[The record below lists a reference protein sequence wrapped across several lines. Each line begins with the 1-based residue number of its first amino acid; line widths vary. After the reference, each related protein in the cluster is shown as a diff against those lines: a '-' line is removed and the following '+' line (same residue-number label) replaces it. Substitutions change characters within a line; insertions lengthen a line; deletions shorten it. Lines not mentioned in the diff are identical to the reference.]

1 MATEEARRARL
12 HREASEAMSSDSADL
27 LLGNFPPVGDRLATK
42 SDLDVLAQ
50 LLEHKID
57 GDVAELRFEMAELRG
72 EVRAQVAGLRSELK
86 DDLRRLQG
94 SMITTVLAVNGA
106 TVAVVFGLVKL
117 L

>member
-12 HREASEAMSSDSADL
+12 HREASEAMSPESADL
-27 LLGNFPPVGDRLATK
+27 MLGNFPPAGDRVATK
-42 SDLDVLAQ
+42 TDLDVLAR

-57 GDVAELRFEMAELRG
+57 GEVAELRG
-72 EVRAQVAGLRSELK
+72 ELRAEVAGLRAEVK

-94 SMITTVLAVNGA
+94 SLITTMLAVNSV

-117 L
+117 V